1 MKGQAMRI
9 LISAAS
15 KHGAT
20 GQIAQRVADTLTEAG
35 LETVVIPAEQVTT
48 LTGFDAVV
56 LGSAVYMGHWLAP
69 ARDLAERL
77 AREADGRPVWLFS
90 SGPLGD
96 PPKPEQDAVDV
107 APLLAATGARG
118 HQVFS
123 GRLVRKQLSFPER
136 AVTAALRVADRDDRD
151 WTEIAAWARK
161 IGEALSAETTETP
174 RST

>member
-1 MKGQAMRI
+1 MRI

-20 GQIAQRVADTLTEAG
+20 AQIAQAVADALAEEG
-35 LETVVIPAEQVTT
+35 FDTVVTSAEQVTSFA
-48 LTGFDAVV
+48 GFDAVV

-69 ARDLAERL
+69 AREVAERL
-77 AREADGRPVWLFS
+77 AREAPGRPVWLFS

-107 APLLAATGARG
+107 APLLAATEARG
-118 HQVFS
+118 HQVFG
-123 GRLVRKQLSFPER
+123 GRIVRKQLSFPER

-151 WTEIAAWARK
+151 WTEIAAWARR
-161 IGEALSAETTETP
+161 IAETLRTETTH
-174 RST
+174 ST